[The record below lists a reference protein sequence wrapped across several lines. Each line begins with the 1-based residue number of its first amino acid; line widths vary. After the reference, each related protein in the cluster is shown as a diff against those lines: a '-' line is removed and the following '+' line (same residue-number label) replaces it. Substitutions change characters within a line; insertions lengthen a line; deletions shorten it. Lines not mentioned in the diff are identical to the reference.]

1 MKRALSILVAA
12 LLLLLAV
19 PTFAEEG
26 ELQAGLYVSDA
37 GTASMYLYEEG
48 VGVLNCL
55 MDDGMLYSNG
65 VVWTGNSLEIE
76 RNETS
81 YVLTEDVLSFTYDGV
96 ALALRYQGEW
106 DAFVLGEQEG
116 SAFAGEYEAEDG
128 KKLTLTADGQGVYT
142 DDAGEEPIYWGSFL
156 SYFQGVSGMTVNNCY
171 ILYGSYLGAMDFVDG
186 EVQLDTE
193 TEGKITLLPVAAIG
207 APEAEAE
214 QPEAEAEAEVPEA
227 EVEAPEAEAEA
238 PEAEAETPEAEAE
251 TPEAEAEEP
260 EAETEAE
267 APEAEAEA
275 PEAEA
280 EAPEAE
286 PPVEVTPSTTV
297 ISRALDLCITLPED
311 AWTVEETESG
321 LLITRNK
328 DYVQYTIL
336 SLEMENAPDAALLDA
351 YADHIWTD
359 GLMGAGVAYDAAET
373 LRGDL
378 AVGEAAGRT
387 AATDWI
393 QDEVPVTGD
402 MVLWHANGRLFVAL
416 CVANEETRAEGV
428 QVLENA
434 LQTVRPAD
442 ALGVVNLLPLDKEV
456 FDGVKDLVVT
466 EVTEDQ
472 VYYGYRMIS
481 DGQSFDLVPFLTAM
495 GMDPKDISLVLRA
508 DGTGRIQFMDE
519 SESGEFTWTEDA
531 LTADEETIPYT
542 REGTH
547 ILITAGEDVIE
558 FAPAAE
564 VEALVAEAGSS
575 EKSAETVIPT
585 VEDLAGSWTF
595 TKAKALGLEI
605 PASEI
610 GTSLT
615 LVLNEDGTVTRL
627 ADGTPDELT
636 WVIQEDGRV
645 SLTVAD
651 EEIYAMTYDGTV
663 LILDTGVNGMEMIFE
678 KEN

>member
-55 MDDGMLYSNG
+55 MDDGMLYCNG
-65 VVWTGNSLEIE
+65 VVWSGNSLEIE

-106 DAFVLGEQEG
+106 DAFVLGEQDG

-128 KKLTLTADGQGVYT
+128 KTLTLTADGQGVYT
-142 DDAGEEPIYWGSFL
+142 DEAGEQPIYWGSFL
-156 SYFQGVSGMTVNNCY
+156 SFFQGVPGQTVASCY
-171 ILYGSYLGAMDFVDG
+171 ILYGSYLGSMDFVDG

-193 TEGKITLLPVAAIG
+193 TEGKITLLPVGAAVE

-214 QPEAEAEAEVPEA
+214 QPEAEAEAPEA
-227 EVEAPEAEAEA
+227 EAELPEAEAEA
-238 PEAEAETPEAEAE
+238 PEAEAEQPE
-251 TPEAEAEEP
+251 T
-260 EAETEAE
+260 
-267 APEAEAEA
+267 EAEA

-286 PPVEVTPSTTV
+286 PPVEVAPSTTV
-297 ISRALDLCITLPED
+297 ISQALDLCITLPAD
-311 AWTVEETESG
+311 GWVVEETEAG

-328 DYVQYTIL
+328 DYAQFTIL
-336 SLEMENAPDAALLDA
+336 SLEMENVPDAALLDA

-373 LRGDL
+373 ERDDL
-378 AVGEAAGRT
+378 AVGEAAART

-393 QDEVPVTGD
+393 QDEVAVTGD
-402 MVLWHANGRLFVAL
+402 MILWHANGRLYVAL
-416 CVANEETRAEGV
+416 CVADEASREDAV
-428 QVLENA
+428 QVLKDA
-434 LQTVRPAD
+434 LQTVRPAE

-456 FDGVKDLVVT
+456 IEGVKDVVLT

-481 DGQSFDLVPFLTAM
+481 DGQSFDLVPFLSAM

-508 DGTGRIQFMDE
+508 DGTGRIQIMDE
-519 SESGEFTWTEDA
+519 SESGEFTWTEDT
-531 LTADEETIPYT
+531 LTANDETIPYT

-564 VEALVAEAGSS
+564 VEALLAEL
-575 EKSAETVIPT
+575 SAQENDVKTVIPT
-585 VEDLAGSWTF
+585 VEELAGSWTF

-651 EEIYAMTYDGTV
+651 EEIYALTYDGTV
-663 LILDTGVNGMEMIFE
+663 LTLDTGVNGMEMIFE

>member
-55 MDDGMLYSNG
+55 MDDGMLYCNG

-106 DAFVLGEQEG
+106 DAFVLGEQDG

-128 KKLTLTADGQGVYT
+128 KTLTLTADGQGVYT
-142 DDAGEEPIYWGSFL
+142 DEAGEQPIYWGSFL
-156 SYFQGVSGMTVNNCY
+156 SFFQGVPGQTVASCY
-171 ILYGSYLGAMDFVDG
+171 ILYGSYLGSMDFVDG

-193 TEGKITLLPVAAIG
+193 TEGKITLLPVGAAVE

-214 QPEAEAEAEVPEA
+214 QPEAEAEAPEA
-227 EVEAPEAEAEA
+227 EAELPEAETEAPEAEAEA
-238 PEAEAETPEAEAE
+238 PEAEAEQ
-251 TPEAEAEEP
+251 
-260 EAETEAE
+260 
-267 APEAEAEA
+267 PEAEAEA

-280 EAPEAE
+280 GQPEAPAE
-286 PPVEVTPSTTV
+286 VVPSTTV
-297 ISRALDLCITLPED
+297 ISQALDLCITLPAD
-311 AWTVEETESG
+311 GWVVEETEAG

-328 DYVQYTIL
+328 DYAQFTIL
-336 SLEMENAPDAALLDA
+336 SLEMENVPDAVLLDA

-373 LRGDL
+373 ERDDL
-378 AVGEAAGRT
+378 AVGEAAART

-393 QDEVPVTGD
+393 QDEVAVTGD
-402 MVLWHANGRLFVAL
+402 MILWHANGRLYVAL
-416 CVANEETRAEGV
+416 CVADEAAREDAV
-428 QVLENA
+428 QVLKDA
-434 LQTVRPAD
+434 LQTVRPAE

-456 FDGVKDLVVT
+456 IEGVKDVVLT

-481 DGQSFDLVPFLTAM
+481 DGQSFDLVPFLSAM

-508 DGTGRIQFMDE
+508 DGTGRIQIMDE
-519 SESGEFTWTEDA
+519 SESGEFTWTEDT
-531 LTADEETIPYT
+531 LTANDETIPYT

-564 VEALVAEAGSS
+564 VEALLAEL
-575 EKSAETVIPT
+575 SAQENDVKTVIPT
-585 VEDLAGSWTF
+585 VEELAGSWTF

-627 ADGTPDELT
+627 ADGTPDELM

-651 EEIYAMTYDGTV
+651 EEIYALTYDGTV
-663 LILDTGVNGMEMIFE
+663 LTLDTGVNGMEMIFE